1 MCSSIQHIHT
11 KPHDTYNMKIS
22 RDERRLHLK
31 FNVTDSKEAFPDIE
45 QKVMKYLFRGNNK
58 SD

>member
-1 MCSSIQHIHT
+1 
-11 KPHDTYNMKIS
+11 MKIS